1 MVAAGDVCSTV
12 RFQSIEVL
20 QDLEL
25 GHCSHP
31 LVGADPAF
39 GAELLCSGKAM
50 AFCGVC
56 DGRRHL
62 IREASA
68 AAFQHLIQPPARAML
83 ARLNNGVDR
92 INVRM

>member
-20 QDLEL
+20 QDVEL
-25 GHCSHP
+25 GHRSHP
-31 LVGADPAF
+31 CWRDPAF

-56 DGRRHL
+56 DGRRHQ

-92 INVRM
+92 INVRV